1 MTASTTEIP
10 GYIAGTWTIDSVH
23 SDVDFVVRHLGVSKV
38 RGRFDSVE
46 GEIVTGANLTDSKV
60 TATIQAASIDTN
72 NADRDAHVKN
82 ADFLDVEQFPTLTF
96 VSTGVRAEDGEYF
109 IDGEL
114 TLHGVTKPVTLNAE
128 VGGFADGLA
137 EGSKV
142 FGISATTEIKRTDF
156 GVGANVPGAVV
167 SDKVRIELNIEALL
181 QS

>member
-1 MTASTTEIP
+1 MTASTIEIP

-23 SDVDFVVRHLGVSKV
+23 SDVDFIVRHLGVSKV
-38 RGRFDSVE
+38 RGRFDNVE
-46 GEIVTGANLTDSKV
+46 GEIVTGADLAGSKV
-60 TATIQAASIDTN
+60 TATIKADSIDTN

-82 ADFLDVEQFPTLTF
+82 AEFLDVEQFPTLTF

-114 TLHGVTKPVTLNAE
+114 TLHGVTKPVTLSAE

-142 FGISATTEIKRTDF
+142 FGISAATEIKRTDF
-156 GVGANVPGAVV
+156 GVGANVPSAVV